1 MKEPYFIDVPAKQ
14 YHADAASGRYLS
26 SHNLAQ
32 FRACPLTYS
41 LMMTGKLKRPESPA
55 LAFGRA
61 CHVYTLEGHD
71 AWHRDF
77 VVTDGPINERTG
89 QPYGRTSQKFQDF
102 IAKQSKEVVS
112 CKEFEMI
119 EQMAES
125 VWTHP
130 DAKQLLE
137 QGEAEGTIRVE
148 DFCGLPVQ
156 VRIDWFNPEFG
167 IVDLKTSG
175 EDLTWFP
182 GEAHKY
188 GYAYQLALYRAVLEK
203 VSGKKYPVYVVAVEK
218 NQPYRAATF
227 KYAEEVLDQAE
238 AENEKAIAELI
249 QCRERNEWYT
259 RFRET
264 RLIDHI

>member
-71 AWHRDF
+71 VWQRDF
-77 VVTDGPINERTG
+77 LVSDVPINERTG
-89 QPYGRTSQKFQDF
+89 QAYQRTSQKWQEFM
-102 IAKQSKEVVS
+102 AKQSKEVVS

-119 EQMAES
+119 EQMAQS
-125 VWTHP
+125 VWNHP

-137 QGEAEGTIRVE
+137 HGEAECTIRVE

-156 VRIDWFNPEFG
+156 VRLDWFNGDFG
-167 IVDLKTSG
+167 IVDLKTTS
-175 EDLTWFP
+175 DLP
-182 GEAHKY
+182 GFESEARKFGY
-188 GYAYQLALYRAVLEK
+188 GFQLALYRAVLEK
-203 VSGKKYPVYVVAVEK
+203 VSGRKFPVYLIASEK
-218 NQPYRAATF
+218 TAPYRAATF
-227 KYAEEVLDQAE
+227 KYADEVLDLAE

-249 QCRERNEWYT
+249 QCREKNEWYT

-264 RLIDHI
+264 RLIDRI